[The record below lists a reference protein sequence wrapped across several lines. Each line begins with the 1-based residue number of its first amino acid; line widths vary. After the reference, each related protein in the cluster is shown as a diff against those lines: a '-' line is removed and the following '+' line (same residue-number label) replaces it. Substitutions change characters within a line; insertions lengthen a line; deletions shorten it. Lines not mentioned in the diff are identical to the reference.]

1 LETTHWPWYAPT
13 VTRLDPSI
21 SMCLAVLAAAC
32 SAPSSPTPA
41 HVAEGAPSGALVD
54 VQPLTISFRG
64 QTIGR
69 LFADGRSESAG
80 SNAPGSVLV
89 PGPTIR
95 SDGTIVPTRAG
106 FTARLDASGAV
117 YVVDARGA
125 SPREELFGHIVG
137 DRFTFAGSERDWTV
151 RVEDDVLWFGEHDS
165 SQIDGVVTPSL
176 RRTALVMAVA
186 FYIEGALAER

>member
-1 LETTHWPWYAPT
+1 
-13 VTRLDPSI
+13 
-21 SMCLAVLAAAC
+21 M
-32 SAPSSPTPA
+32 
-41 HVAEGAPSGALVD
+41 
-54 VQPLTISFRG
+54 
-64 QTIGR
+64 
-69 LFADGRSESAG
+69 
-80 SNAPGSVLV
+80 V

-125 SPREELFGHIVG
+125 TPREELFGHIV
-137 DRFTFAGSERDWTV
+137 DDSFTFAGSERDWAV
-151 RVEDDVLWFGEHDS
+151 RVEGDVLWFGEHDS